1 VPVDP
6 AFAPILESIAS
17 MPPPPPGSDPVAAAR
32 AGTDA
37 MFVHPSPPEVN
48 VVDRTIPGPGGDI
61 PVRVYTPV
69 DAATPTGV
77 LVYFHGGGFVAGSI
91 ASHDG
96 TVREL
101 AAQAGCIAVSVDY
114 RLAPEHPYPAAFDD
128 CVAALAWVAEHAP
141 ELGGDPDRLAIGG
154 DSAGGNLCAAVAL
167 RNRDVA
173 GPALKLQLLVYP
185 VIDPAC
191 ATESMAANATGFMLT
206 ADSMRWMWQTYAGD
220 GGLDENDPYLAPVA
234 AKDLRGLPPAVVV
247 TAEFDPLRDEGE
259 AWARRLEE
267 AGVPTTLV
275 RYDGQIH
282 GFFSMYALAPQAKV
296 ATGVAADALRRAL
309 EATV

>member
-37 MFVHPSPPEVN
+37 MFVHPSPPEVD

-114 RLAPEHPYPAAFDD
+114 RLAPEHPYPAAIDD
-128 CVAALAWVAEHAP
+128 CVAAYRALVTTNGP
-141 ELGGDPDRLAIGG
+141 ETIAIAG
-154 DSAGGNLCAAVAL
+154 DSAGGGATLAT
-167 RNRDVA
+167 
-173 GPALKLQLLVYP
+173 LV
-185 VIDPAC
+185 
-191 ATESMAANATGFMLT
+191 
-206 ADSMRWMWQTYAGD
+206 R
-220 GGLDENDPYLAPVA
+220 
-234 AKDLRGLPPAVVV
+234 
-247 TAEFDPLRDEGE
+247 LRDEGIPLP
-259 AWARRLEE
+259 ACAYVISPWTDLTASGASVTSRAASDPMIDAAAIVDTARRYAGAAPLDDPGVSPLFADLTGLPPLLVHVGDDEVLLDDSIRLAE
-267 AGVPTTLV
+267 RARAAGVEVELEVYHGLWHVFHAFAGLV
-275 RYDGQIH
+275 
-282 GFFSMYALAPQAKV
+282 PE
-296 ATGVAADALRRAL
+296 ATSALRAGSAFIARHAGRPP
-309 EATV
+309 A